1 MTMKEKLKQHTT
13 SELITLL
20 QETDQLFYL
29 PYGEPEDREFEFN
42 FRVTILDTIKE
53 LYEKQM
59 EPFR

>member
-1 MTMKEKLKQHTT
+1 MTMREKLKQYST

-29 PYGEPEDREFEFN
+29 PYGEPEDREFEFS
-42 FRVTILDTIKE
+42 FRMAILDTIKE

>member
-1 MTMKEKLKQHTT
+1 MTMKEKWKQHTT

-42 FRVTILDTIKE
+42 FRMAILDTIKE

-59 EPFR
+59 KPFR

>member
-13 SELITLL
+13 SELIALL
-20 QETDQLFYL
+20 QQTDQLFYL

-42 FRVTILDTIKE
+42 FRVVILDTIKE

>member
-13 SELITLL
+13 SELIALL
-20 QETDQLFYL
+20 QQTDQLFYL

-42 FRVTILDTIKE
+42 FRVAILGTIKE

>member
-1 MTMKEKLKQHTT
+1 MTMREKLKKYST

-29 PYGEPEDREFEFN
+29 PYREPEDREFEFN
-42 FRVTILDTIKE
+42 FRMAILDTIKE